1 MARRGSKRSI
11 SPKIPNSGFT
21 CLFPPCTL
29 PHQSFNARTPKTAII
44 NSHPTMTSTSDDPCL
59 TPPPPAPPRRKR
71 SSDTSST
78 GTTAAAAGDSE
89 TTAETAQPDCDHENS
104 RADNMT
110 HEQYTHDGAEE
121 ERPSSPPHTST
132 SPMAPSPSV
141 FARIGASLLL
151 SQDNL
156 AGMAGPS
163 PTISAEGD
171 SPTRDSSNSTR
182 NNKSKYETAPELPF
196 VAGSAENTPR
206 TENLYYPP
214 MSTSP
219 LIAAGAGADDAA
231 GAITLSTTS
240 GVHRKQ
246 CGLSS
251 NGRKKKLERPPYRP
265 RNKIPEGE
273 ELVTSEES
281 RAGLAAPDENLIVP
295 PSPSKVSAPQEE
307 ATSSA
312 ILSSPPLPSR
322 HHVPSR
328 NQSHQ
333 RQQHQQQGRRQSHSR
348 RILDRDGGF
357 AQSRGRWSVGNASWL
372 SDRSLLRQ
380 QLTAPTASGL
390 TRSGGGN
397 NDSND
402 SQGSHADDGNS
413 DDWVEVSS
421 NVSYDED
428 GRGQHQCCLSRLF
441 CCLRQTRGGRSSA
454 ISRLHA
460 SPFRRCWDNWYHSLA
475 YTPTA
480 YLMMILFLCY
490 AGTIVL
496 FALIYLGVSRLG
508 SDQVDHSS
516 FCGLDIH
523 TLTEAL

>member
-1 MARRGSKRSI
+1 
-11 SPKIPNSGFT
+11 
-21 CLFPPCTL
+21 
-29 PHQSFNARTPKTAII
+29 
-44 NSHPTMTSTSDDPCL
+44 MTSTRDDPCL
-59 TPPPPAPPRRKR
+59 TPPPPVTPRRKR
-71 SSDTSST
+71 SLDTSST

-89 TTAETAQPDCDHENS
+89 TTAETTQPDCDGENS
-104 RADNMT
+104 HADTADNMT
-110 HEQYTHDGAEE
+110 HEQNTHDGAEE
-121 ERPSSPPHTST
+121 DRLPSPPHTST

-163 PTISAEGD
+163 PTIPAEGE
-171 SPTRDSSNSTR
+171 SPTRDSSNNNNTR

-219 LIAAGAGADDAA
+219 LVAAGADADDAA

-240 GVHRKQ
+240 GAHRKQ
-246 CGLSS
+246 CGLGS
-251 NGRKKKLERPPYRP
+251 NGRKTKLERPPYRP

-273 ELVTSEES
+273 EMETSEES
-281 RAGLAAPDENLIVP
+281 RAGLAAAPDENLIVP
-295 PSPSKVSAPQEE
+295 PSPSKASAPQEE

-322 HHVPSR
+322 QHAPSQH
-328 NQSHQ
+328 QSHQ
-333 RQQHQQQGRRQSHSR
+333 RQQHQQQQGRRQSHSR

-380 QLTAPTASGL
+380 QLTAPTATSGVA
-390 TRSGGGN
+390 RSGGGN

-402 SQGSHADDGNS
+402 DQGSHADDGNS

-428 GRGQHQCCLSRLF
+428 DRGQHQCCLSRLF
-441 CCLRQTRGGRSSA
+441 CCLRRTRRGRSSA
-454 ISRLHA
+454 VSRLHA

-475 YTPTA
+475 YTPTV

-508 SDQVDHSS
+508 SNQVDHSS

>member
-1 MARRGSKRSI
+1 
-11 SPKIPNSGFT
+11 
-21 CLFPPCTL
+21 
-29 PHQSFNARTPKTAII
+29 
-44 NSHPTMTSTSDDPCL
+44 MTSTSDDPCL

-171 SPTRDSSNSTR
+171 SPTRDSSNSTKR

-333 RQQHQQQGRRQSHSR
+333 RQQHQQQQGRRQSHSR

-475 YTPTA
+475 YTPTV